1 MTKVNLSPFSENTT
15 ALAFCANDER
25 ADTVIRTKV
34 KICFMVMILAV
45 KINLYASIGEGCAK
59 KI

>member
-1 MTKVNLSPFSENTT
+1 VNLSPFSEKTT
-15 ALAFCANDER
+15 ALAFCANEDN
-25 ADTVIRTKV
+25 ADTAKRMKV
-34 KICFMVMILAV
+34 KMCFMVMILAV

>member
-1 MTKVNLSPFSENTT
+1 
-15 ALAFCANDER
+15 
-25 ADTVIRTKV
+25 
-34 KICFMVMILAV
+34 MILAV